1 MAEFSGNI
9 IDVYYFNQ
17 ECTII
22 NVEWRDEENKIRKYF
37 VNVDEND
44 QNYKDLVEEGW
55 DADAV
60 WGATKTFR
68 YRARKAFEKECMLIA
83 EKEGIISHDSF
94 SFKKIWDCL
103 GQEEDDINA
112 EKLFK
117 FKIEVFENELVMAA
131 DRNVK
136 REIRQA
142 KTYKAIID
150 MVAELQKNHVAT
162 VEDSETETSETTAE
176 ETKAEE

>member
-9 IDVYYFNQ
+9 IDVYYFDQ

-22 NVEWRDEENKIRKYF
+22 NVEWRDEENKIRKFF

-44 QNYKDLVEEGW
+44 QNYKDLVAEGW
-55 DADAV
+55 DADAI

-83 EKEGIISHDSF
+83 EKEGIISHDNF
-94 SFKKIWDCL
+94 SFKKIWECL
-103 GQEEDDINA
+103 GQTEDQINP

-117 FKIEVFENELVMAA
+117 FKIEVFENELVTNA

-136 REIRQA
+136 RDIRQA
-142 KTYKAIID
+142 KTYKQIID
-150 MVAELQKNHVAT
+150 MVFALKEQSL
-162 VEDSETETSETTAE
+162 VETAE
-176 ETKAEE
+176 TAEQTTDS

>member
-9 IDVYYFNQ
+9 IDVYYFDQ
-17 ECTII
+17 ECTVI
-22 NVEWRDEENKIRKYF
+22 NVEWRDEENKIRKFF

-44 QNYKDLVEEGW
+44 ANYKDLLAEGW
-55 DADAV
+55 DADAI

-83 EKEGIISHDSF
+83 EKEGIISYDNF

-103 GQEEDDINA
+103 GQTEDQVNP

-117 FKIEVFENELVMAA
+117 FKIEVFENELVMNA

-142 KTYKAIID
+142 KTYKEIID
-150 MVAELQKNHVAT
+150 MVCALKDQPQ
-162 VEDSETETSETTAE
+162 SQETETTEE
-176 ETKAEE
+176 ETGTVADS

>member
-9 IDVYYFNQ
+9 IDVYYFDQ

-22 NVEWRDEENKIRKYF
+22 NVEWRDEENKIRKFF

-44 QNYKDLVEEGW
+44 QNYKDLVAEGW
-55 DADAV
+55 DADAI

-83 EKEGIISHDSF
+83 EKEGIISHDNF
-94 SFKKIWDCL
+94 SFKKIWECL
-103 GQEEDDINA
+103 GQTEDQINP

-117 FKIEVFENELVMAA
+117 FKIEVFENELVSSA

-136 REIRQA
+136 RDIRQA
-142 KTYKAIID
+142 KTYKQIID
-150 MVAELQKNHVAT
+150 MVFALKEQSL
-162 VEDSETETSETTAE
+162 SEAVETSEQTTDS
-176 ETKAEE
+176 

>member
-22 NVEWRDEENKIRKYF
+22 NVEWRDEEQRIRKFF
-37 VNVDEND
+37 VNVDPND
-44 QNYKDLVEEGW
+44 TNYQDLVAEGW
-55 DADAV
+55 DPDAI

-83 EKEGIISHDSF
+83 EKEGIIRKDNISF
-94 SFKKIWDCL
+94 VDLWKLI
-103 GQEEDDINA
+103 GQKEDEINS
-112 EKLFK
+112 EDLFK
-117 FKIEVFENELVMAA
+117 FKIEVFEHPAVMAA

-142 KTYKAIID
+142 TTYKAILDSVYNIEPT
-150 MVAELQKNHVAT
+150 A
-162 VEDSETETSETTAE
+162 VEETSSE
-176 ETKAEE
+176 E